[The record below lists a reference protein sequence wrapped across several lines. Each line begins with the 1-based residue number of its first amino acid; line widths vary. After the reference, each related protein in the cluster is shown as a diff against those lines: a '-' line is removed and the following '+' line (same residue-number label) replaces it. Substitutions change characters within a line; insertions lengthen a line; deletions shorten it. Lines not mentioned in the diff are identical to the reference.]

1 MTLEEW
7 TVERSKAIFGIGI
20 NDLHFLDIDAEG
32 NLIIRLYGKTI
43 SFKELVGEIRAENG
57 SKKAYTSSFT
67 LRIPQLIHYQV
78 DKVKRAFRSAID
90 DLGYGG
96 TFNGVYPVKVNQ
108 RKDCVIPVMQADDN
122 YGIEAGTKAELF
134 LIKDVLKNEKHRL
147 IICNGAKD
155 PEYLR
160 TIRDGVK
167 EGYNIAI
174 SIESLHEA
182 NLIVELLEPG
192 ETNLVLRIK
201 PYLTVRGHWSHSA
214 GRDSKFGLSI
224 HDLFDVVELL
234 KDKSFE
240 DSVSTILG
248 HVGSQITAI
257 EDFRGF
263 SEFMTSVFYDLKD
276 MGLDKLHRID
286 FGGGL
291 PIDYTSS
298 HPANLM
304 DLYAHALIGGIQDVQ
319 EKRNIKGTPPDIMI
333 ESGRGLTALSSMVVI
348 KALEVRSVFPPDN
361 QISEDIRQERDS
373 WATQMAKAES
383 FNELVEIWND
393 FLSSYSLKSES
404 LVDLRG
410 KEQLIGDLRMEFRRQ
425 LLRFD
430 NTSLRSDRVV
440 ESVWH
445 PDHIVIG
452 NFSVFNAAGDH
463 VLVKQ
468 HFPIIPISDLHLR
481 PETTVR
487 LVDITC
493 DSDGE
498 ISQFHRK
505 GVGEFWYTRD
515 YRPIA
520 LVNPEM
526 GQGIPVGNLKN
537 IHGSYFVIALTG
549 AYQDVI
555 EMNHN
560 LLGDLPDVQL
570 ILSPEKEWKFKWVA
584 GAEAMDEILKE
595 MGYIGLDI
603 DEDPYMSEDS

>member
-20 NDLHFLDIDAEG
+20 NDLHFLDIDDEG

-90 DLGYGG
+90 ELRYGG

-192 ETNLVLRIK
+192 DTNLVLRIK

-263 SEFMTSVFYDLKD
+263 SQFMTNVFYDLKE

-304 DLYAHALIGGIQDVQ
+304 DLYAHALIGGIQDIL
-319 EKRNIKGTPPDIMI
+319 EKRNIKDTPPDIMI

-383 FNELVEIWND
+383 FNELVEVWND
-393 FLSSYSLKSES
+393 FLSAYSLKPES
-404 LVDLRG
+404 LTDLRG
-410 KEQLIGDLRMEFRRQ
+410 KEQLIGELRMEFRRQ

-430 NTSLRSDRVV
+430 NTGLRSDRVV

-468 HFPIIPISDLHLR
+468 HFPIIPVSDLHLR

-515 YRPIA
+515 FRPIA

-537 IHGSYFVIALTG
+537 IQGSYFVIALTG

-570 ILSPEKEWKFKWVA
+570 ILTPERAWKFKWVA
-584 GAEAMDEILKE
+584 GAEAMEQILEE

-603 DEDPYMSEDS
+603 DEDPYMSDDS